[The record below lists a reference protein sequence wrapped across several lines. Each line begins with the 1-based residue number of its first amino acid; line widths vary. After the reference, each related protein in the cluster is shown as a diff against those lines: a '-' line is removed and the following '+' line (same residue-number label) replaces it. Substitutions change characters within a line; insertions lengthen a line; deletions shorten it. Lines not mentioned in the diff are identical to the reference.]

1 MSGLQTPQE
10 LFGGLSRELLGIV
23 LSRGEV
29 LSKEPLLFLTR
40 SSSYPLQTYIEK
52 MTYPCLEFF

>member
-29 LSKEPLLFLTR
+29 LSKEPLLFLPR